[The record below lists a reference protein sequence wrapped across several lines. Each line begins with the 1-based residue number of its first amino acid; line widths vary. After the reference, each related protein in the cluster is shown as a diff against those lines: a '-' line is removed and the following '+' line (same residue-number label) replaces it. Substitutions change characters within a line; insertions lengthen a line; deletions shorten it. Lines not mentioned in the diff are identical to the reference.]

1 MRILRILM
9 QPIIRHMPM
18 NTTMGAINHIRNISL
33 KVANE
38 RLKCTIC
45 SMPYLIDGHN
55 LIPKLGLRLDSVD
68 DEMELIAILQE
79 FYKRDRKPIDVYF
92 DGAPAAH
99 AGSRKLGAITA
110 HFVRLGT
117 TADNA
122 IRLRLKSL
130 GKSAR
135 NWTVVSSDR
144 RVQIEAKDVHA
155 EVISSDSF
163 AVMLKQ
169 ARASAPKGDP
179 DRKLSENE
187 IDEWMRLF
195 QKGKPK

>member
-1 MRILRILM
+1 
-9 QPIIRHMPM
+9 
-18 NTTMGAINHIRNISL
+18 
-33 KVANE
+33 
-38 RLKCTIC
+38 
-45 SMPYLIDGHN
+45 MPYLIDGHN
-55 LIPKLGLRLDSVD
+55 LIPKLGLRLDSID

-79 FYKRDRKPIDVYF
+79 FHKRDRKPIDVYF
-92 DGAPAAH
+92 DGAPAHH
-99 AGSRKLGAITA
+99 AGTRKLGTITA

-135 NWTVVSSDR
+135 NWTVISSDR

-155 EVISSDSF
+155 EVISSDTF
-163 AVMLKQ
+163 AVMLKE
-169 ARASAPKGDP
+169 ARASAPKGSQ
-179 DRKLSENE
+179 DRKLSEDE
-187 IDEWMRLF
+187 INEWMRLF